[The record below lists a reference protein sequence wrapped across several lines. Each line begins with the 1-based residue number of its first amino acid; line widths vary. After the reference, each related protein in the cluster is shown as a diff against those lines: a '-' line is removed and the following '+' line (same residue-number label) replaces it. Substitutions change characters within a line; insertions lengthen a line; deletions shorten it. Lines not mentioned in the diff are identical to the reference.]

1 MPLKLNPTTCSLD
14 MVMGPGS
21 GTAATE
27 FAIDDNTSPG
37 TNPVLPTVGG
47 EVTIEGAT
55 VAAHSIPIETHSR
68 ALNSLN
74 IEVQVGSAITGAPA
88 NTNNAGLV
96 SFDDTEFSVDANGF
110 VQLLGGG
117 EAIDSN
123 TGDDGVEV
131 LSDLLGNFNWLGQT
145 VANAAHAKPVY
156 FKDSAT
162 ANALD
167 LDVQVATEITGAP
180 GDKNDAGLSS
190 YDDTMFSVDADGYV
204 SLVASA
210 SFTTGSV
217 IFWGASSFAEDNSN
231 FFWDDTNNRLGI
243 GTNTPLDTV
252 HIVGNMDLVH
262 VATESDDHALEL
274 YVDAAGFG
282 DVKAL
287 DINYVTGAITAEQDE
302 EAILLNIDESASLG
316 GIINGYEVLTTSEGS
331 AVVNGYTTGINVNPI
346 VHESGTFGDADNI
359 LNIAVDVTAALAS
372 GGAGGISI
380 FVADNDTFTVGDA
393 ATWEEFEIILDT
405 GASGGGVA
413 PTFEYS
419 TGGAAYSAFSPSDGT
434 NGFRN
439 SGAILWNSSTLA
451 GWATATSGRFEIR
464 ITRTRNSLSTT
475 PIIDELQI
483 SSTTEFKWDKDGDVN
498 INSLSLVVPLTV
510 PNGGTGLATITDGG
524 IMLGSGTGAVT
535 PLGQATNG
543 QLPIGSTSADP
554 VLATLTAGTGVS
566 ITNGAGS
573 ITINATGGGFTWNDV
588 TGTSDDFE
596 ASNGYIANNAGL
608 VTITL
613 PTTCAVGDSFR
624 IAGLGAGGWLV
635 AQNASQLIH
644 LGNMVTTTGV
654 GGSLAST
661 NQFDTLEFLCVAT
674 NNEFLVLNSVGII
687 TVT

>member
-1 MPLKLNPTTCSLD
+1 MSQAGTVDVEKSNPQIPTSFDTD
-14 MVMGPGS
+14 S
-21 GTAATE
+21 GTAVPLVNVLEILGSTVA
-27 FAIDDNTSPG
+27 NG
-37 TNPVLPTVGG
+37 TNAQPLFTTGSGNTV
-47 EVTIEGAT
+47 T
-55 VAAHSIPIETHSR
+55 VEI
-68 ALNSLN
+68 
-74 IEVQVGSAITGAPA
+74 QVGTSIASAPA
-88 NTNNAGLV
+88 DTNDAGIV
-96 SFDDTEFSVDANGF
+96 SFDSTEFSVDANGF
-110 VQLLGGG
+110 VRLLGGG

-123 TGDDGVEV
+123 TGDDSVEV
-131 LSDLLGNFNWLGQT
+131 AGDLLGNFNWLGQT

-231 FFWDDTNNRLGI
+231 LFWDDTNNRLGI

-252 HIVGNMDLVH
+252 HVVGNMDLVH

-274 YVDAAGFG
+274 DVDAAGFG

-287 DINYVTGAITAEQDE
+287 DINYVTGAMTAVQDE

-316 GIINGYEVLTTSEGS
+316 GIINGYEVLTTAEGS

-393 ATWEEFEIILDT
+393 ATWDEFEIILDT

-419 TGGAAYSAFSPSDGT
+419 TGGAAYSSFSPSDGT

-439 SGAILWNSSTLA
+439 SGAILWDSSTLA

-498 INSLSLVVPLTV
+498 INSLTLVVPLTV

-543 QLPIGSTSADP
+543 QLPIGSTGADP
-554 VLATLTAGTGVS
+554 VLALITGGPGV
-566 ITNGAGS
+566 TVVPGAGS
-573 ITINATGGGFTWNDV
+573 ITINSVLYTDQGVGATVIPDSGSFSTAAITLTTPVSMANGERLEFVATSGVLVIQLSGTQVAHLGGASTSSGGTITGSATGDSMSLIYQSST
-588 TGTSDDFE
+588 DDFW
-596 ASNGYIANNAGL
+596 
-608 VTITL
+608 
-613 PTTCAVGDSFR
+613 AVS
-624 IAGLGAGGWLV
+624 
-635 AQNASQLIH
+635 
-644 LGNMVTTTGV
+644 
-654 GGSLAST
+654 
-661 NQFDTLEFLCVAT
+661 
-674 NNEFLVLNSVGII
+674 SVG
-687 TVT
+687 VWVLA